1 MIQKICLPSGSV
13 VTFGLSS
20 IFLVTPEMVTNYSSC
35 KCKQKEERG
44 EVGSSLWT
52 LGSRPLPTHAH
63 TSTHMHAQAHGHVPM
78 SGEALFFSDGWV
90 GGE

>member
-1 MIQKICLPSGSV
+1 MLLSQKGS
-13 VTFGLSS
+13 S
-20 IFLVTPEMVTNYSSC
+20 
-35 KCKQKEERG
+35 QKEERG

-78 SGEALFFSDGWV
+78 SGEALFFSLVSLRSSVTWAGHRPTDTNSLRELTALTGLRSARV
-90 GGE
+90 